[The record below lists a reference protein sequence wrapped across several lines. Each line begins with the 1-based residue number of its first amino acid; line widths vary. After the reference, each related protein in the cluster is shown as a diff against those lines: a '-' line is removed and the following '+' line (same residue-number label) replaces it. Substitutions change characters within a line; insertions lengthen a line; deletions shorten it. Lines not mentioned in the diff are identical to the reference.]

1 MKKFMLGF
9 LFGALLFASVGVF
22 AAEYV
27 INPNPFPIVIDG
39 VQQQVEAY
47 NINGFTFL
55 KLADVGKVF
64 NKTVKFNE
72 SVPQIEISQTGSDIV
87 MQPGPAVSI
96 PEPNAE
102 QKSEYS
108 VTTYNNMGAIEHNG
122 NIYLA
127 IGDTYKTY
135 KCAMSYDKSQGI
147 LKLSKNGKIQNVDTN
162 DINNAI
168 IYSGRLYL
176 NKTVLDKFAGE

>member
-64 NKTVKFNE
+64 NRTVKFNE

-87 MQPGPAVSI
+87 MEPAPTTENSISI
-96 PEPNAE
+96 PKEPVY
-102 QKSEYS
+102 KK
-108 VTTYNNMGAIEHNG
+108 TTYNGDFAIEYNSK
-122 NIYLA
+122 IYLPLYDVQKKYL
-127 IGDTYKTY
+127 ITVKDNPNKT
-135 KCAMSYDKSQGI
+135 
-147 LKLSKNGKIQNVDTN
+147 LTLSKGEKSITINMSDDNSVIIIGNTSYYNK
-162 DINNAI
+162 DIVE
-168 IYSGRLYL
+168 S
-176 NKTVLDKFAGE
+176 F